1 MNPKPQPMQS
11 WLKMVRQIVS
21 RQTLRAPDEARWTPA
36 SHASVQLELDMGLS
50 ENVMRRNSPP
60 AVRRRA

>member
-1 MNPKPQPMQS
+1 MNSKPLPIQS

-21 RQTLRAPDEARWTPA
+21 RQTLRAPDEARWLPA
-36 SHASVQLELDMGLS
+36 SHASVQLELDMGLGEVS
-50 ENVMRRNSPP
+50 KHRSGPP

>member
-1 MNPKPQPMQS
+1 MNSKPLPMQS

-36 SHASVQLELDMGLS
+36 SHASVQLELDMGMGEMPL
-50 ENVMRRNSPP
+50 RRNGAPD
-60 AVRRRA
+60 VRRRA